1 MKKIFY
7 TIVLLISLVTIP
19 LSTWAQCPGA
29 TRTAVD
35 CKAGT
40 INAIGWAMK
49 NFFPDGSTSTWNWE
63 AGAKFVENTDGTAD
77 LTGVIAHL
85 SNPTTRRFQV
95 NIHFIGQT
103 YIAPPGSPVLFN
115 TSPSIAGWYY
125 YDWGE
130 STLTGLNDLS
140 GAKLTLL
147 KRGKSMQVGIG
158 AADQVEE
165 IGKNG
170 ASGWFSWQIISQPSN
185 NWLRIN
191 TFPTNP
197 SVDEADICIGLSG
210 QPTNCGNPF
219 DNDVTP
225 PTITNCPTNIYLNTT
240 TNCAIASWTAPT
252 AMDNCGTPSVSL
264 TSSPTVGL
272 GIGSCFPVGITTLTY
287 KATDAKGN
295 SSTCYFTVTVTTQGN
310 NLDCNNVA
318 VSAGNLCN
326 RYLGSSN
333 GD

>member
-1 MKKIFY
+1 M
-7 TIVLLISLVTIP
+7 
-19 LSTWAQCPGA
+19 
-29 TRTAVD
+29 
-35 CKAGT
+35 
-40 INAIGWAMK
+40 
-49 NFFPDGSTSTWNWE
+49 
-63 AGAKFVENTDGTAD
+63 
-77 LTGVIAHL
+77 
-85 SNPTTRRFQV
+85 
-95 NIHFIGQT
+95 
-103 YIAPPGSPVLFN
+103 
-115 TSPSIAGWYY
+115 
-125 YDWGE
+125 
-130 STLTGLNDLS
+130 
-140 GAKLTLL
+140 
-147 KRGKSMQVGIG
+147 GIG